1 MRFSRA
7 RAATLDGAMVVCP
20 FMEMVV
26 AAEADVSTMVLEV
39 TTVAAAVVVGIT
51 ITTAATAIT
60 TTSLRGMGMGMV
72 MGVDMVVGNNS
83 SLLFLLR
90 AGSRRSLLGFPGL
103 GRVVRRRRRRGMCRL
118 ISRGITN
125 RRRRTGMPCRRCRRR
140 GLMVVVVGMGDKVKG
155 VISRVGS
162 MISIGLRDSMICI
175 GLLREDKTGDGMGD
189 GVVAVVVIGI
199 IGIIGGKGG
208 RCCVMSR

>member
-1 MRFSRA
+1 
-7 RAATLDGAMVVCP
+7 MVVCP
-20 FMEMVV
+20 FMETVV
-26 AAEADVSTMVLEV
+26 AAEAGVSTMALEV
-39 TTVAAAVVVGIT
+39 TTVAAVVVGIT

-90 AGSRRSLLGFPGL
+90 AGSRRSLLDFPGL
-103 GRVVRRRRRRGMCRL
+103 GRAVRRRRRRGMCRL

-125 RRRRTGMPCRRCRRR
+125 RRRTGMPCRRCRRR
-140 GLMVVVVGMGDKVKG
+140 GLMVVVVGMGDRVKG

-208 RCCVMSR
+208 KCCVMSR